1 MSGVVTLVEKNLAQ
15 RCKKLL
21 AGPIFDKKTYFVA
34 IT

>member
-21 AGPIFDKKTYFVA
+21 AAPFFDKKHTLLQ
-34 IT
+34 